1 MELEKIKTNR
11 YVWHVASM
19 NAYGRIRNSGLI
31 AWNESKGLVFAH
43 QYLRHPMGL
52 YPFVFDGFFTA
63 TLQDE
68 LNICLVR
75 IDTHK
80 LNKQWYLDPARFDI
94 EWTTEDG
101 YWSHHNL
108 HQYVCV
114 QGTIP
119 PDVMDFYT
127 YALERDKPE
136 LRVVMNDGVAH
147 VVAAEYGQ
155 EFISIDG
162 YTLYLKKLNNLEDL
176 KLCA

>member
-1 MELEKIKTNR
+1 MPGMKVRDWCSRTN
-11 YVWHVASM
+11 
-19 NAYGRIRNSGLI
+19 
-31 AWNESKGLVFAH
+31 
-43 QYLRHPMGL
+43 YLRHPMGL

-80 LNKQWYLDPARFDI
+80 LNRQWYLDPARFEI

-114 QGTIP
+114 KGSIP

-147 VVAAEYGQ
+147 VVARIRPGIYK
-155 EFISIDG
+155 
-162 YTLYLKKLNNLEDL
+162 YRWLHTVLE
-176 KLCA
+176 KIE